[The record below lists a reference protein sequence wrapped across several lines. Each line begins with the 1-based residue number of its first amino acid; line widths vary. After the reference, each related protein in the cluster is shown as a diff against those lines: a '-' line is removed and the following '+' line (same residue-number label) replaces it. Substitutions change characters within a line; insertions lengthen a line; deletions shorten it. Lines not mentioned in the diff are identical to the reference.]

1 MSKNSNTKKF
11 VSNINWML
19 FQQIYSMVLSLV
31 IGSLVARYLGPS
43 NYGVL
48 SYATTLIS
56 FFTIIS
62 RLGIDSIIINELV
75 TMPQKQGTVL
85 GTALVMRLISSVLS
99 FIMVVM
105 VILVIE
111 PDDKL
116 IQAVT
121 ILQAL
126 AIIFQVY
133 EVFTYWFQ
141 SKLKMKNVVIAI
153 ICALTA
159 VGLWRV
165 FLLAKGLSVQWFALA
180 ASIQYIV
187 TGIVVIFF
195 YFSDKESPKLRFNY
209 LTSKRLFLKSYH
221 FIVSGLA
228 VTCYS
233 KIDKIM
239 IKKIID
245 NEAVGI
251 YTIAVAISI
260 LWEFVPHALINSSRP
275 LILEKRNKSYEEYI
289 KSFQM
294 LLLGITLLGV
304 AVDFALI
311 ILGKPIIRLLYG
323 DAYIGAFLPLCFLIF
338 STNFAI
344 IGTARS
350 IWIIAE
356 GHNKYPKYYIL
367 IGALVNIVLN
377 SFLIFWMGITG
388 AAIATLIS
396 QIVVALISPA
406 FFKQT
411 RPFIR
416 IYFESFKY
424 IKDLYKLV
432 VYNFKVIL
440 KRTK

>member
-1 MSKNSNTKKF
+1 
-11 VSNINWML
+11 
-19 FQQIYSMVLSLV
+19 
-31 IGSLVARYLGPS
+31 
-43 NYGVL
+43 
-48 SYATTLIS
+48 
-56 FFTIIS
+56 
-62 RLGIDSIIINELV
+62 
-75 TMPQKQGTVL
+75 MPQKQGTVL

-233 KIDKIM
+233 QIDKIM

-275 LILEKRNKSYEEYI
+275 LILEKRIKSYEEYI

-356 GHNKYPKYYIL
+356 GQLLH
-367 IGALVNIVLN
+367 
-377 SFLIFWMGITG
+377 
-388 AAIATLIS
+388 
-396 QIVVALISPA
+396 
-406 FFKQT
+406 
-411 RPFIR
+411 
-416 IYFESFKY
+416 
-424 IKDLYKLV
+424 
-432 VYNFKVIL
+432 
-440 KRTK
+440 